1 MHIAEYVRS
10 GLLTDRCHLVH
21 RWHFMR
27 LSHNLDRKGN
37 ADAADR
43 DRQILPAWGTG
54 SGIITV
60 NGVDYFDAGVEAC

>member
-1 MHIAEYVRS
+1 
-10 GLLTDRCHLVH
+10 
-21 RWHFMR
+21 MR
-27 LSHNLDRKGN
+27 LSHNRDRKGN